1 MFLHPS
7 NIDRCIQTMTV
18 MLVLLFK
25 EILNHLHC
33 TFLIYWSEND
43 LLYLVHAT
51 FCYILKNTV
60 KQERV
65 GRSVISLVFFGLQKC
80 GTFLLS
86 HVCIT
91 KQNIN
96 MFICFVLF
104 MLIIGFL
111 HMNSY
116 ATCKIQEWTCIQCKQ
131 TDDWMNT
138 TSEYYVIFERTLIQ
152 IYILFVALR
161 LLVVTVILNETFFLP
176 NSPRD
181 FPSLWVYV
189 QKTVISIIF

>member
-1 MFLHPS
+1 MW
-7 NIDRCIQTMTV
+7 T
-18 MLVLLFK
+18 
-25 EILNHLHC
+25 
-33 TFLIYWSEND
+33 
-43 LLYLVHAT
+43 LVHAMV
-51 FCYILKNTV
+51 CYVLKNTINQ
-60 KQERV
+60 KRV
-65 GRSVISLVFFGLQKC
+65 GRSVISLVFFGLQKS
-80 GTFLLS
+80 GTFFPS

-91 KQNIN
+91 KQNIY

-116 ATCKIQEWTCIQCKQ
+116 ATCKIQEWMYMQCKQ

-161 LLVVTVILNETFFLP
+161 LLVVTVFLIETFFLL
-176 NSPRD
+176 NSPQNL
-181 FPSLWVYV
+181 PSLWVCV
-189 QKTVISIIF
+189 KKTVIPIFF